1 MIDSREHFLA
11 TKRLKGLATGGSG
24 DPGFAGDQGGE
35 VDLVMREEVLFGY
48 A

>member
-11 TKRLKGLATGGSG
+11 TKRLKGLATGGDG
-24 DPGFAGDQGGE
+24 DPEFDGDQGGQ
-35 VDLVMREEVLFGY
+35 VGLVMREDVLFGY